1 MRGRIALGAAGV
13 AVAGWGV
20 WTLLTNQ
27 RPDQLLAAGVWLAGG
42 VVAHDFILAPVALVI
57 GWLVVRALPPW
68 LRGPAAA
75 GAVVLGT
82 VTLVAVP
89 VLGGWGRRPDN
100 PSLLPRDYWSGW
112 LLVATIVV
120 IAVVAAGLVVRSRQ
134 RTGR

>member
-1 MRGRIALGAAGV
+1 MRGRIALGAVGV

-27 RPDQLLAAGVWLAGG
+27 RPDQLFSAALWLGGG
-42 VVAHDFILAPVALVI
+42 VVAHDFILAPVAIGI
-57 GWLVVRALPPW
+57 GWLLVRTSPPW

-89 VLGGWGRRPDN
+89 VLGGWGRRADN
-100 PSLLPRDYWSGW
+100 PSLLPRDYWWGW
-112 LLVATIVV
+112 LLVAAIVA
-120 IAVVAAGLVVRSRQ
+120 IGVVTWALVVRSRQ
-134 RTGR
+134 EPGR